1 MDIWIYR
8 CMDIYIY
15 MRYMDILINGYIDI
29 LINGY
34 MDISGVS
41 CIYQG
46 LNVYLSVVFPAYQV
60 FQLSKIGFKE
70 RMDKKMYMSLHMWI
84 YDHVDL
90 YINIFLLCI
99 RGFNYLVS
107 LTYPYISIYKYIRRG

>member
-1 MDIWIYR
+1 MVETLYQGFQVSEGSHMDIWIYR

-60 FQLSKIGFKE
+60 FQVFMGFRE
-70 RMDKKMYMSLHMWI
+70 E
-84 YDHVDL
+84 
-90 YINIFLLCI
+90 NI
-99 RGFNYLVS
+99 
-107 LTYPYISIYKYIRRG
+107 